1 MLHSQ
6 LGLMVLYSLFSSLF
20 FAVRRGGGRKVVA
33 KRTGKYFGLM
43 VGLSILFGW
52 LMLVT
57 G

>member
-20 FAVRRGGGRKVVA
+20 FAVRRGGGRKAAA
-33 KRTGKYFGLM
+33 KRTAKYFAIM
-43 VGLSILFGW
+43 VGLSFLFGW
-52 LMLVT
+52 LMLLT

>member
-20 FAVRRGGGRKVVA
+20 FAVRRGGVRKVVA
-33 KRTGKYFGLM
+33 RRTVKYFALM
-43 VGLSILFGW
+43 VGLSYLFGW
-52 LMLVT
+52 LMLLT